1 MKKTRNMAQVLRQLH
16 VPASAELDERVYGEI
31 AKTATVAPTAPAES
45 EPAPGQI
52 FILFLKKKT
61 ARYALATTAGVLLLA
76 VFVLNHSTASA
87 WAMEQTIA
95 ALKKHKALH
104 ITGYVTAA
112 SKTAPVDIWVRADA
126 TGNLVAAGLEKWGD
140 VTVWSKDNKTYTYNL
155 AHNTVLVEPG
165 ITLGFNPWFGPKLLD
180 QLTRMKDYKAF
191 EGEDPAT
198 GQKRVIVTCSLQ
210 LPLGPHSFL
219 VEFDIQTKLPV
230 SMKIWRNLKQE
241 GAPDDYF
248 EKIVYFEDLPDSAFN
263 FQPPAGTAF
272 TDTPLTL
279 PEISLS
285 LLSDPKSGISAEGM
299 THEQAC
305 HTILEQLSAARI
317 KNDLARIRQLLPV
330 TATWSDELLR
340 DPGGQNETGQLL
352 KIGGIEKTGRSKLG
366 PLALVPSWFRYQDG
380 SVREIWTIIQFRET
394 AGGESCVIF
403 GVHGYALNVKE

>member
-1 MKKTRNMAQVLRQLH
+1 MKKTQDISEVIQRLRA
-16 VPASAELDERVYGEI
+16 PASAELDERVYAEI
-31 AKTATVAPTAPAES
+31 AKRARVTPGSASGPEPTLW
-45 EPAPGQI
+45 QI
-52 FILFLKKKT
+52 FSLFLKKKATRYTLIT
-61 ARYALATTAGVLLLA
+61 AAGLVLLAAL
-76 VFVLNHSTASA
+76 VLNYSTTSA

-112 SKTAPVDIWVRADA
+112 GKTAPVDVWVRADA

-210 LPLGPHSFL
+210 LPPGPHSFL
-219 VEFDIQTKLPV
+219 MEFDIHTKLPV

-248 EKIVYFEDLPDSAFN
+248 GKIVYFEDLPDSAFN

-279 PEISLS
+279 PETSLS
-285 LLSDPKSGISAEGM
+285 LLSDPKSGISAAGM
-299 THEQAC
+299 TREQAC

-366 PLALVPSWFRYQDG
+366 PLVLIPSWFRYQDG
-380 SVREIWTIIQFRET
+380 SVREVWMIIQFRET
-394 AGGESCVIF
+394 DQGTSCVVF
-403 GVHGYALNVKE
+403 GSHGYALNVKE

>member
-1 MKKTRNMAQVLRQLH
+1 MKNTQDILQAIRRLR
-16 VPASAELDERVYGEI
+16 VPASSELDQRVYGEI
-31 AKTATVAPTAPAES
+31 ARKEAAAPAAQPGP
-45 EPAPGQI
+45 EPTPGQI
-52 FILFLKKKT
+52 FTLFLKKKSV
-61 ARYALATTAGVLLLA
+61 RYSLATTLGLVLVSLL
-76 VFVLNHSTASA
+76 VLNHSTASA

-95 ALKKHKALH
+95 AVKKHKALH

-112 SKTAPVDIWVRADA
+112 GKTAPLDVWVRADA
-126 TGNLVAAGLEKWGD
+126 TGNLVADGLEKWGD
-140 VTVWSKDNKTYTYNL
+140 VTVWTRDNKTYTYNL

-180 QLTRMKDYKAF
+180 RLARMKDYKAF

-219 VEFDIQTKLPV
+219 MEFDFHTKLPV
-230 SMKIWRNLKQE
+230 SIKIWRNQKQE

-279 PEISLS
+279 PETSLS
-285 LLSDPKSGISAEGM
+285 PLSDPGSGISAEGM
-299 THEQAC
+299 TREQAC
-305 HTILEQLSAARI
+305 QNILGQLYTART
-317 KNDLARIRQLLPV
+317 KNDLARIRQLLPI
-330 TATWSDELLR
+330 TATWSDEMLR
-340 DPGGQNETGQLL
+340 DPDSQNETGQLL

-380 SVREIWTIIQFRET
+380 SVREVWMIIQFRET
-394 AGGESCVIF
+394 DQGTSCVVF
-403 GVHGYALNVKE
+403 GSHGYALNVKE